1 MSTQAQEAYNTWK
14 GQHKVNLQVKTDEQM
29 FLIGFEEGQK
39 NNDELVH
46 LILDMEKEI
55 KRLEKELK
63 NAKKV

>member
-1 MSTQAQEAYNTWK
+1 MNTEAQVAYNNWK

-29 FLIGFEEGQK
+29 FLIGFEAGQMAVG
-39 NNDELVH
+39 ELVK